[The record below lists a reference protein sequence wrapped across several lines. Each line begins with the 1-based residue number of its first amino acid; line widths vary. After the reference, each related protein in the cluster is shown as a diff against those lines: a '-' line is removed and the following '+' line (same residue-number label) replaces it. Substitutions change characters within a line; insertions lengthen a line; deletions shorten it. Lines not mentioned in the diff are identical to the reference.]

1 MCNAATSV
9 QILLMHPPGM
19 FQEANLYC
27 REWWRR
33 VQHTR
38 NMFWIRWC
46 KKFIKLFF
54 ICFFIFILD
63 IYFTNTNKQI
73 NTVKPIANYKFIWK
87 FKFASSLLKTKI
99 VLLTWP
105 LKNKI
110 QSWIKKTKQNWGK
123 ASPAGPFKP
132 KKEEIQEHFVLRFL
146 QMQE

>member
-1 MCNAATSV
+1 M
-9 QILLMHPPGM
+9 
-19 FQEANLYC
+19 YC

-38 NMFWIRWC
+38 NMFWIRWY

-54 ICFFIFILD
+54 IYFFIFILD

-87 FKFASSLLKTKI
+87 FKFASSLQKTKI

-110 QSWIKKTKQNWGK
+110 QSWIKKQNKTGGKLVQLVHLNLKRKKSKNTLFYVFFKCKNKPTWGNLHDSVSHIMMLK
-123 ASPAGPFKP
+123 S
-132 KKEEIQEHFVLRFL
+132 
-146 QMQE
+146 